1 MCASLRSTVEIAL
14 HTILCLRGVYPPES
28 FTRVKAYGVPVY
40 QSRVPDVRAYI
51 AGAMAAIEQELK
63 AVGGTSMELGLRS

>member
-1 MCASLRSTVEIAL
+1 MEIAF
-14 HTILCLRGVYPPES
+14 HTLLCLRGIYDPTS

-51 AGAMAAIEQELK
+51 AGVVAAIESELK
-63 AVGGTSMELGLRS
+63 AVRAFGW